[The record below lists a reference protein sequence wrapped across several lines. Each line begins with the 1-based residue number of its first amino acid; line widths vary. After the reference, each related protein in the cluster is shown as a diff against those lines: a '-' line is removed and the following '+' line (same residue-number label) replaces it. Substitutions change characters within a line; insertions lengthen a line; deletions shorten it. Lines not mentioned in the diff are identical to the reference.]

1 MDHQYRLDDI
11 QHILHCI
18 ADEDTP
24 IQYDSDPT
32 TNLITVADA
41 VATLC

>member
-1 MDHQYRLDDI
+1 MDHQSRLDDI

-24 IQYDSDPT
+24 IQYDSDPP
-32 TNLITVADA
+32 TNNKSQAHRA
-41 VATLC
+41 SSN